1 MLATFFEWTVH
12 PGREDE
18 FISTWEEETK
28 LLLKE
33 GSLGSALF
41 RGRHE
46 RFSALARWPDAVTR
60 DTAFER
66 LRDHKIFARMHECV
80 VETHCRDDA
89 EEISNMWRVA

>member
-1 MLATFFEWTVH
+1 MLATFFDWTIH

-18 FISTWEEETK
+18 FVSIWGEGTK

-41 RGRHE
+41 RAENG

-60 DTAFER
+60 DAAFER
-66 LRDHKIFARMHECV
+66 LRDHKTFARMHECV
-80 VETHCRDDA
+80 AETHRRDDA